1 MLAANMDGPNH
12 PAAMPLPSMPR
23 GNARTI
29 GLRVNGEDVRID
41 VEPDRFLVDVLRDD
55 LGLTGTKIG
64 CEVGVCGL
72 CAVLVDGHLATGCLT
87 LAVLAEGRSIVTVEG
102 LAGADGTLSP
112 VQAAFIRHGGFQC
125 GICTPGQ
132 VIAATALLRE
142 MPRPSDAEIGAWMM
156 GSLCR
161 CSGYEGIRAAIRA
174 AAESGGD
181 GT

>member
-1 MLAANMDGPNH
+1 MDEPSLRTAA
-12 PAAMPLPSMPR
+12 AASSIAPIPTRPI
-23 GNARTI
+23 TF
-29 GLRVNGEDVRID
+29 RVNGAEVRLE

-72 CAVLVDGHLATGCLT
+72 CAVIVDGLLATGCLT
-87 LAVLAEGRSIVTVEG
+87 LAILADGSSIETVEG
-102 LAGADGTLSP
+102 LAGPDGDLSP
-112 VQAAFIRHGGFQC
+112 VQEAFIRHGGFQC

-142 MPRPSDAEIGAWMM
+142 EPHPTDTQVESWMM

-161 CSGYEGIRAAIRA
+161 CTGYAGIKAAIHA
-174 AAESGGD
+174 AAGSVGEA
-181 GT
+181 T